1 MKRVNLHARPQ
12 ALNDGS
18 AEMEDPVRTAR
29 ELATHA
35 NEIKHLQQDMDK
47 LVQDM
52 DLVKTTLAEIQKT
65 LSEARGG
72 WRVLMYFGGAGGLIG
87 GGLTWFIDRMFR

>member
-1 MKRVNLHARPQ
+1 
-12 ALNDGS
+12 
-18 AEMEDPVRTAR
+18 MEDSVQTAR

-52 DLVKTTLAEIQKT
+52 DQVKNTLAEIQKT
-65 LSEARGG
+65 LSEAKGG
-72 WRVLMYFGGAGGLIG
+72 WRVLMYFGGVGGLVG
-87 GGLTWFIDRMFR
+87 SGLTWIVDRAFR

>member
-1 MKRVNLHARPQ
+1 MDDTVQ
-12 ALNDGS
+12 
-18 AEMEDPVRTAR
+18 TAR

-52 DLVKTTLAEIQKT
+52 DQVKNTLAEIQKT
-65 LSEARGG
+65 LSEAKGG